1 MICDEFLSAIDP
13 YLDSELS
20 VFDVVRMHRHL
31 VGCERCRRVMN
42 SEVALH
48 ALLSA
53 EGAQDQPAASL
64 REQVLQQVSTEDNG
78 ISDVRWGRGRF
89 AVLSAALTGAMLAGI
104 LVVLLMMSGSA
115 ARKALAPF
123 ATELAAKHLLYSRGP
138 GDLLE
143 LRTSDANR
151 MMAWLESRLGSSQR
165 LPRLPGANDRLVGGR
180 ISSVEDFPAAYLLY
194 EVGGRKVSLFITK
207 LLPGIRLGAKEEHIK
222 GVELYASVINGV
234 TVAWWEDEDA
244 GRVYAAVSTD
254 RAGQVLDFVL
264 LCAKSERVS
273 WLRPSRSVGQGTSGD
288 LG

>member
-53 EGAQDQPAASL
+53 EETQDQPGPSL
-64 REQVLQQVSTEDNG
+64 RDQILQRVSAEDDG
-78 ISDVRWGRGRF
+78 VSDVRRGRGRF
-89 AVLSAALTGAMLAGI
+89 AVLSAVLTGVA
-104 LVVLLMMSGSA
+104 LVAVLVLLMISGSTG
-115 ARKALAPF
+115 RKPLAPF

-194 EVGGRKVSLFITK
+194 EVGGRKVSLFVTK

-254 RAGQVLDFVL
+254 RPGQVLDFVL

>member
-1 MICDEFLSAIDP
+1 MICDEYLSAIDP

-42 SEVALH
+42 SEVAMH

-53 EGAQDQPAASL
+53 EETQDQPGPSL
-64 REQVLQQVSTEDNG
+64 RDQILQRVSAEDDG
-78 ISDVRWGRGRF
+78 VSDVRRGRGRF
-89 AVLSAALTGAMLAGI
+89 AVLSAVLTGVA
-104 LVVLLMMSGSA
+104 LVAVLVLLMISGSTG
-115 ARKALAPF
+115 RKPLAPF

-143 LRTSDANR
+143 LKTSDANR

-288 LG
+288 RG

>member
-1 MICDEFLSAIDP
+1 MICDEYLSAIDP
-13 YLDSELS
+13 YLDGELP
-20 VFDVVRMHRHL
+20 VIDVVRMHRHL

-64 REQVLQQVSTEDNG
+64 REQVLQRVSIEDNG

-89 AVLSAALTGAMLAGI
+89 AVLSAALTGVVLAGI

-151 MMAWLESRLGSSQR
+151 MMGWLEPRLGSSPR

-180 ISSVEDFPAAYLLY
+180 ISSVEDAPAAYLLY
-194 EVGGRKVSLFITK
+194 EVGGRKVSLFITT
-207 LLPGIRLGAKEEHIK
+207 LLPGIRLGAREEHLK

-244 GRVYAAVSTD
+244 DRVYAAVSTD
-254 RAGQVLDFVL
+254 RAGRVLDFVL

-273 WLRPSRSVGQGTSGD
+273 WLRPSRSVWHRTSGG

>member
-42 SEVALH
+42 SEVAMH

-53 EGAQDQPAASL
+53 EETQDQPGPSL
-64 REQVLQQVSTEDNG
+64 RDQILQRVSAEDNG
-78 ISDVRWGRGRF
+78 VSDVRRGRGRF
-89 AVLSAALTGAMLAGI
+89 AVMPAVLTGVT
-104 LVVLLMMSGSA
+104 LVAVLVLLMISGSTG
-115 ARKALAPF
+115 RKPLAPF

-143 LRTSDANR
+143 LKTSDANR

-194 EVGGRKVSLFITK
+194 EVGGRKVSLFVTK

-222 GVELYASVINGV
+222 GVELYASVINGI

-254 RAGQVLDFVL
+254 RPGQVLDFVL
-264 LCAKSERVS
+264 LCAKGERVS
-273 WLRPSRSVGQGTSGD
+273 WLRPSRSVG
-288 LG
+288 

>member
-20 VFDVVRMHRHL
+20 VFDVVRMHRHV

-53 EGAQDQPAASL
+53 EETQDQPGPSL
-64 REQVLQQVSTEDNG
+64 RDQILQRVSAEDNG
-78 ISDVRWGRGRF
+78 VSDVRRGRGRF
-89 AVLSAALTGAMLAGI
+89 AVMPAVLTGVA
-104 LVVLLMMSGSA
+104 LVAVLVLLMISGSTG
-115 ARKALAPF
+115 RKPLAPF

-143 LRTSDANR
+143 LKTSDANR

-194 EVGGRKVSLFITK
+194 EVGGRKVSLFVTK

-254 RAGQVLDFVL
+254 RPGQVLDFVL
-264 LCAKSERVS
+264 LCAKGERVS
-273 WLRPSRSVGQGTSGD
+273 WLRPSRSVG
-288 LG
+288 

>member
-42 SEVALH
+42 SEVAMH

-53 EGAQDQPAASL
+53 EETQDQPGPSL
-64 REQVLQQVSTEDNG
+64 RDQILQRVSAEDDG
-78 ISDVRWGRGRF
+78 VSDVRRGRGRF
-89 AVLSAALTGAMLAGI
+89 AVLSAVLTGVA
-104 LVVLLMMSGSA
+104 LVAVLVLLMISGSTG
-115 ARKALAPF
+115 RKPLAPF

-143 LRTSDANR
+143 LKTSDANR

-288 LG
+288 RG

>member
-1 MICDEFLSAIDP
+1 MICDEYLSAIDP

-53 EGAQDQPAASL
+53 EETQDQPGPSL
-64 REQVLQQVSTEDNG
+64 RDQILQRVSAEDNG
-78 ISDVRWGRGRF
+78 VSDVRMGRGRF
-89 AVLSAALTGAMLAGI
+89 AVMSAVLTGGA
-104 LVVLLMMSGSA
+104 LVAVLVLLMISGSTG
-115 ARKALAPF
+115 RKPLAPF

-143 LRTSDANR
+143 LKTSDANR

-194 EVGGRKVSLFITK
+194 EVGGRKVSLFVTK

-254 RAGQVLDFVL
+254 RPGQVLDFVL
-264 LCAKSERVS
+264 LCAKGERVS
-273 WLRPSRSVGQGTSGD
+273 WLRPSRSVG
-288 LG
+288 

>member
-1 MICDEFLSAIDP
+1 MTCDEFLSAIDP

-42 SEVALH
+42 SEVAMH

-53 EGAQDQPAASL
+53 EETQDQPGPSL
-64 REQVLQQVSTEDNG
+64 RDQILQRVSAEDNG
-78 ISDVRWGRGRF
+78 VSDVRMGRGRF
-89 AVLSAALTGAMLAGI
+89 AVMSAVLTGGA
-104 LVVLLMMSGSA
+104 LVAVLVLLMISGSTG
-115 ARKALAPF
+115 RKPLAPF

-143 LRTSDANR
+143 LKTSDANR

-194 EVGGRKVSLFITK
+194 EVGGRKVSLFVTK

-254 RAGQVLDFVL
+254 RPGQVLDFVL
-264 LCAKSERVS
+264 LCAKGERVS
-273 WLRPSRSVGQGTSGD
+273 WLRPSRSVG
-288 LG
+288 

>member
-1 MICDEFLSAIDP
+1 
-13 YLDSELS
+13 
-20 VFDVVRMHRHL
+20 
-31 VGCERCRRVMN
+31 VMN

-53 EGAQDQPAASL
+53 EETQDQPGPSL
-64 REQVLQQVSTEDNG
+64 RDQILQRVSAEDDG
-78 ISDVRWGRGRF
+78 VSDVRRGRGRF
-89 AVLSAALTGAMLAGI
+89 AVLSAVLAGVA
-104 LVVLLMMSGSA
+104 LVAVLVLLMMSGSA

-143 LRTSDANR
+143 LKTSDSNR

-194 EVGGRKVSLFITK
+194 EVGGRKVSLFVTK

-254 RAGQVLDFVL
+254 RPGQVLDFVL
-264 LCAKSERVS
+264 LCAKGERVS
-273 WLRPSRSVGQGTSGD
+273 WLRPSRSVGRGTSGD
-288 LG
+288 RG

>member
-31 VGCERCRRVMN
+31 GGCERCRRVMN

-53 EGAQDQPAASL
+53 EETQDQPGPSL
-64 REQVLQQVSTEDNG
+64 RDQILQRVSAEDDG
-78 ISDVRWGRGRF
+78 VSDVRRGRGRF
-89 AVLSAALTGAMLAGI
+89 AVLSAVLTGVA
-104 LVVLLMMSGSA
+104 LVAVLVLLMISGSTG
-115 ARKALAPF
+115 RKPLAPF

-143 LRTSDANR
+143 LKTSDANR

-194 EVGGRKVSLFITK
+194 EVGGRKVSLFVTK

-273 WLRPSRSVGQGTSGD
+273 WLRPSRSVGRGTSGD
-288 LG
+288 RG

>member
-1 MICDEFLSAIDP
+1 MICAEYLSAIDP
-13 YLDSELS
+13 YLDGELP
-20 VFDVVRMHRHL
+20 VIDVVRMHRHL

-53 EGAQDQPAASL
+53 EETQDQPGPSL
-64 REQVLQQVSTEDNG
+64 RDQILQRVSAEDDG
-78 ISDVRWGRGRF
+78 VSDVRRGRGRF
-89 AVLSAALTGAMLAGI
+89 AVLSAVLTGVA
-104 LVVLLMMSGSA
+104 LVAVLVLLMISGSTG
-115 ARKALAPF
+115 RKPLAPF

-273 WLRPSRSVGQGTSGD
+273 WLRPSRSVAQGTSGG

>member
-53 EGAQDQPAASL
+53 EETQDQPGPSL
-64 REQVLQQVSTEDNG
+64 RDQILQRVSAEDDG
-78 ISDVRWGRGRF
+78 VSDVRRGRGRF
-89 AVLSAALTGAMLAGI
+89 AVLSAVLTGVA
-104 LVVLLMMSGSA
+104 LVAVLVLLMISGSTG
-115 ARKALAPF
+115 RKPLAPF

-143 LRTSDANR
+143 LKTSDANR
-151 MMAWLESRLGSSQR
+151 MTAWLESRLGSSQR

-194 EVGGRKVSLFITK
+194 EVGGRKVSLFVTK

-254 RAGQVLDFVL
+254 RPGQVLDFVL

>member
-1 MICDEFLSAIDP
+1 MICDEYLSAIDP
-13 YLDSELS
+13 YLDGELP
-20 VFDVVRMHRHL
+20 VIDVVRMHRHL

-53 EGAQDQPAASL
+53 EETQDQPGPSL
-64 REQVLQQVSTEDNG
+64 RDQILQRVSAEDDG
-78 ISDVRWGRGRF
+78 VSDVRRGRGRF
-89 AVLSAALTGAMLAGI
+89 AVLSAVLAGVA
-104 LVVLLMMSGSA
+104 LVAVLVLLMMSGSA

-138 GDLLE
+138 ADLLE
-143 LRTSDANR
+143 LKTSDSNR

-194 EVGGRKVSLFITK
+194 EVGGRKVSLFVTK

-254 RAGQVLDFVL
+254 RPGQVLDFVL
-264 LCAKSERVS
+264 LCAKGERVS
-273 WLRPSRSVGQGTSGD
+273 WLRPSRSVGRGTSGD
-288 LG
+288 RG

>member
-20 VFDVVRMHRHL
+20 VFDVVRMHRHV

-53 EGAQDQPAASL
+53 EETQDQPGPSL
-64 REQVLQQVSTEDNG
+64 RDQILQRVSAEDDG
-78 ISDVRWGRGRF
+78 VPDVRRGRGRF
-89 AVLSAALTGAMLAGI
+89 AVLSAVLTGVA
-104 LVVLLMMSGSA
+104 LVAVLVLLMISGSTG
-115 ARKALAPF
+115 RKPLAPF

-143 LRTSDANR
+143 LKTSDANR

-194 EVGGRKVSLFITK
+194 EVGGRKVSLFVTK